1 MDETEKLTELAGL
14 REQLAALTDE
24 ALAAQ
29 LQWILSETPHD
40 YRIWAAANRRVME
53 LRAKIKKLEKAA
65 DDNNA

>member
-29 LQWILSETPHD
+29 LKWILSETPHD
-40 YRIWAAANRRVME
+40 YRIWAAANRRIME
-53 LRAKIKKLEKAA
+53 LRAKIRKLKADENDA
-65 DDNNA
+65 